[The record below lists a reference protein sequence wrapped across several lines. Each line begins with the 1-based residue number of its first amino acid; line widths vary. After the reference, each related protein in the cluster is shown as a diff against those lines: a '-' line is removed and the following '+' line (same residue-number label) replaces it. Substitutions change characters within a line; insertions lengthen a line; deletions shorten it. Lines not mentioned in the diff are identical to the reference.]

1 MIDSDPSVTE
11 DGELPEIT
19 PGADAEIDAEV
30 ERLQQPRDP
39 EPDLRPRHH
48 EPELP
53 GEGDNTVP

>member
-19 PGADAEIDAEV
+19 PDEDAENQAEV
-30 ERLQQPRDP
+30 ERLQKPRDP

-48 EPELP
+48 QPELP